1 MPEEYKDMTD
11 EEIRTKIACLE
22 RNIGYLNGS
31 GCSIDWEFAGHYR
44 KAVKSLSSELK
55 RRTGREEEMAKLRR
69 ERARW
74 GLVAQDAW
82 YSYRYGWYEE
92 ATRKIGEIE
101 KAISMLKKS
110 EQEEC
115 GQAVRNPNAI
125 RQ

>member
-1 MPEEYKDMTD
+1 MRWSAYREGGPS
-11 EEIRTKIACLE
+11 
-22 RNIGYLNGS
+22 GS
-31 GCSIDWEFAGHYR
+31 GPWTVTVRHTDGTQEDYEISGAGNSPSR
-44 KAVKSLSSELK
+44 AMEI
-55 RRTGREEEMAKLRR
+55 AKLRR

-82 YSYRYGWYEE
+82 FSYQYGWYEE

-101 KAISMLKKS
+101 KAIYMLKKS
-110 EQEEC
+110 EQDEC